1 MNIRKGNKNIIS
13 TEFSVMFALYT
24 CSIPKHETV
33 RGYVKA
39 GYQILDPSEANA
51 LECHSLGRNDV

>member
-1 MNIRKGNKNIIS
+1 
-13 TEFSVMFALYT
+13 MFALYT